1 MFISLSR
8 LVFPVLTCSWTTD
21 PPPLVEAIAEV
32 VKVMLVIKRDN
43 VIAES
48 MKNTVVFGNII
59 PRIHDLH
66 IDFEN
71 ATSGF

>member
-1 MFISLSR
+1 MMAGPDAFWIYNYRISLFLCQDWNSR
-8 LVFPVLTCSWTTD
+8 FLPVLGQMT

-48 MKNTVVFGNII
+48 MKNTCIW
-59 PRIHDLH
+59 RH
-66 IDFEN
+66 
-71 ATSGF
+71 

>member
-1 MFISLSR
+1 LLISLSR
-8 LVFPVLTCSWTTD
+8 LELPVFTCSWATD
-21 PPPLVEAIAEV
+21 PPPLLEAIAEV

-43 VIAES
+43 VIAET
-48 MKNTVVFGNII
+48 MKKTDVFGDIV

-66 IDFEN
+66 IGFEN